1 MNQKIKVLIVV
12 GILAVILAVVTP
24 VLSST
29 SATSSWTNE
38 VITDADITL
47 QKAGY
52 QIKENLV
59 NQDVTE
65 QMKQALNPLIES
77 EIAELE
83 RLLESYYQMQLENLT
98 DTPEYLAV
106 QERIKVIRNQ
116 VAERFKKEIDKAFE

>member
-12 GILAVILAVVTP
+12 GVLAVILAVVTP
-24 VLSST
+24 VLSNT
-29 SATSSWTNE
+29 SASSSWTNE

-83 RLLESYYQMQLENLT
+83 KLLESYYQMQLENLT